1 MANISITDL
10 QPAGASLFAGTESF
24 VDSMSDLS
32 ENELKMTIGGWGWG
46 WYGSG
51 SGGSGSGGSKSKK
64 SESYSYSCHSH
75 SCGCG
80 YGC

>member
-32 ENELKMTIGGWGWG
+32 ENELKMTIGGWGW
-46 WYGSG
+46 YGSG
-51 SGGSGSGGSKSKK
+51 SGGSGSGSSKSKK